1 MLISRTQSR
10 LDDASKEIG
19 TKYNVKTKTIAVDFG
34 KADAGTWSTL
44 KAEVRHRLPEG
55 VVELLLLCA
64 TCRHMCPPSGKLR
77 SIQSTCITGQLA

>member
-44 KAEVRHRLPEG
+44 KAEVR
-55 VVELLLLCA
+55 VV
-64 TCRHMCPPSGKLR
+64 PS
-77 SIQSTCITGQLA
+77 

>member
-19 TKYNVKTKTIAVDFG
+19 TKHNVKTKTIAVDFG

-44 KAEVRHRLPEG
+44 KAEVG
-55 VVELLLLCA
+55 
-64 TCRHMCPPSGKLR
+64 PPQVSRGTEVSGKHMSDMCTSGTHAANTLHHH
-77 SIQSTCITGQLA
+77 IFHCTMV

>member
-1 MLISRTQSR
+1 MAENLTPACNGAGINIVLISRTQSR

-44 KAEVRHRLPEG
+44 KAEVQSS
-55 VVELLLLCA
+55 
-64 TCRHMCPPSGKLR
+64 PP
-77 SIQSTCITGQLA
+77 